1 MNTTNPTTNPLYTP
15 ELIQLAS
22 VGVEYAS
29 LLEQGAELKLFV
41 RGCLMTLPRIYSL
54 MHLLPGYLYDSELDY
69 IEEYVSE
76 YSYER
81 VRERVATILGERD
94 SYLTTTPES
103 LQMSET
109 PILAQ
114 VSEQLAD
121 VYQHL
126 GNLLGILR
134 EENELAL
141 PAAIGRC
148 QLYWQEY
155 WGASLLSALRALH
168 EIHIDLL
175 SSQSDEDETLL
186 IPHEDDD
193 N

>member
-1 MNTTNPTTNPLYTP
+1 MNTTNPTINPLYTP

-22 VGVEYAS
+22 IGVEYAS

-41 RGCLMTLPRIYSL
+41 RKSLTTLPRIYSL
-54 MHLLPGYLYDSELDY
+54 MHLLPEYIYDPDLDY
-69 IEEYVSE
+69 IEEYISE
-76 YSYER
+76 HSYER
-81 VRERVATILGERD
+81 VRERMASILGERD

-109 PILAQ
+109 PILYH

-168 EIHIDLL
+168 DIHVDLI
-175 SSQSDEDETLL
+175 SSDDDDEVLMPVD
-186 IPHEDDD
+186 DDD
-193 N
+193 ND

>member
-1 MNTTNPTTNPLYTP
+1 MNTTNPTINPLYTP

-22 VGVEYAS
+22 IGVEYAS

-41 RGCLMTLPRIYSL
+41 RKSLTTLPRIYSL
-54 MHLLPGYLYDSELDY
+54 MHLLPEYIYDPDLDY
-69 IEEYVSE
+69 IEEYISE
-76 YSYER
+76 HSYER
-81 VRERVATILGERD
+81 VRERMASILGERD

-109 PILAQ
+109 PILYH

-168 EIHIDLL
+168 DIHVDLI
-175 SSQSDEDETLL
+175 SSDDDDEVLM
-186 IPHEDDD
+186 PVDDD
-193 N
+193 ND

>member
-1 MNTTNPTTNPLYTP
+1 MSNPLYTP

-29 LLEQGAELKLFV
+29 LMEQGAEQRAFV
-41 RGCLMTLPRIYSL
+41 RGCLVTLPRIYSL
-54 MHLLPGYLYDSELDY
+54 MHTLPEYMYDPELDY

-76 YSYER
+76 LSYER
-81 VRERVATILGERD
+81 VRERVATILVEHD
-94 SYLTTTPES
+94 SYLTTSQES

-109 PILAQ
+109 PVLAF

-168 EIHIDLL
+168 EIHIALRL
-175 SSQSDEDETLL
+175 SSPDQEDSQALLTSYDDED
-186 IPHEDDD
+186 
-193 N
+193 